1 MTLSDEEKDL
11 LLALIAALTK
21 IKNCLRLKGKFTDD
35 SLKNFKNNRE
45 TMYKIIEEKFNEDI
59 TSSEEWLEKL
69 KELTESLNDD
79 STKVRGYIIYF

>member
-11 LLALIAALTK
+11 SLALITALTN

-45 TMYKIIEEKFNEDI
+45 NVYKIISEKLNEDI
-59 TSSEEWLEKL
+59 TSSEESLEKL
-69 KELTESLNDD
+69 KELTESLNLKIQI
-79 STKVRGYIIYF
+79 S